1 MVFDNRLRVV
11 LKAALPISTASPFR
25 LLWWVSARRSYT
37 FSCRIAWLAS
47 SVLLANSCS
56 MHILHSFLHRVE
68 TGILAKLN
76 SLCLWAR
83 SASGMVRLDNC
94 WSCIWRTS
102 SAIPAEE
109 MTIVVTWPCFTL
121 ITRPWALESF
131 VRDLWGLSPTSKR
144 FSINGKGFGPGGS
157 FLGIALLLKIICK
170 AWIKSQVRQ
179 RHITPLKKFIF
190 IYELWSPG
198 EKSKVKNDTIQHYP
212 SLFSFIKNKQN
223 KATRALTRC
232 RGGGWGR
239 ESITM
244 GNIRAFTSVYNRK
257 ISTSVCI

>member
-1 MVFDNRLRVV
+1 M
-11 LKAALPISTASPFR
+11 P
-25 LLWWVSARRSYT
+25 Y
-37 FSCRIAWLAS
+37 IAWLAS

-56 MHILHSFLHRVE
+56 MHILRSFLHQVE

-76 SLCLWAR
+76 SLCLWAW
-83 SASGMVRLDNC
+83 SAYGMVRLDNC
-94 WSCIWRTS
+94 WLCIWRTS

-109 MTIVVTWPCFTL
+109 TTIVVTWPSFTL
-121 ITRPWALESF
+121 ITGPWTLESF

-190 IYELWSPG
+190 IYELWSPR
-198 EKSKVKNDTIQHYP
+198 EKSKVKNDIIQHYP
-212 SLFSFIKNKQN
+212 SLFSFIENKQN
-223 KATRALTRC
+223 KATRTLTLTC
-232 RGGGWGR
+232 RVGGGGWGGERDR
-239 ESITM
+239 E
-244 GNIRAFTSVYNRK
+244 REREREYNNG
-257 ISTSVCI
+257 